1 MRKKESGKF
10 FGAIQEDKYEVK
22 VASTKEEVEAWFKK
36 SHPLCCKKLVWF
48 QGDVDV
54 KNNSVTFRL
63 FEENKDS
70 KLNAAQR
77 NRVKIEI
84 TCFVQFVYGKIKGRV
99 IPGTMKGEIIAFI
112 EKMATKDK

>member
-1 MRKKESGKF
+1 MKKKESGNF

-22 VASTKEEVEAWFKK
+22 VASTKKEVENWFRKN
-36 SHPLCCKKLVWF
+36 HPLCRVLVWF

-84 TCFVQFVYGKIKGRV
+84 TCFVQFVYCKIKGRV

-112 EKMATKDK
+112 EKMATRDK